1 MKKFISL
8 LLTLV
13 MVMVMMVPAMAEDVN
28 NSITINEANVGETY
42 ELYKLFDLIVDSETS
57 PESYSYT
64 VNEAWKT
71 FFSGTGAQYIT
82 VNDAGYVTEIK
93 NGTTG
98 AAALAV
104 AAEKYAEENNVAA
117 VQTKV
122 CAEGETSVV
131 FEGLE
136 NGYWLITSTLGTAAM
151 TDTTPA
157 KAKVE
162 ITEKNPENT
171 IEKQVKEDSTGNYG
185 ESNDAQVGDTVE
197 FKSTAV
203 LNPHTVK
210 VKVHD
215 TMTSG
220 LTLNEDS
227 IEIAGLTKDTDYTVA
242 FNTEDGCTFEIAF
255 VDTYLAGLQSQTE
268 LAITYTATLNENAVV
283 KGENGVAIVDQYNKT
298 KVTYGEGSS
307 SVEDTTKTTTHK
319 FTVNKYAD
327 GKENLA
333 GAVFSLKKNGAV
345 VKLVKIDDTNYRV
358 ANGDEE
364 GVVDTF
370 ITVDTDDIVIWGV
383 DADADYTL
391 LEVKAPAG
399 YNKLTDEIKVTVNAN
414 NSTMIDVENQ
424 SGNELP
430 STGGMGTT
438 MMYIG
443 GGLLVAFAVIMLVTK
458 RRMNA
463 AE

>member
-197 FKSTAV
+197 FKSTATLQKNTTNV
-203 LNPHTVK
+203 VI
-210 VKVHD
+210 HD
-215 TMTSG
+215 AMTEG
-220 LTLNEDS
+220 LTLDANS
-227 IEIAGLTKDTDYTVA
+227 IAIEGLTAGTEYTVV
-242 FNTEDGCTFEIAF
+242 TEGLTDGCDFEIKF
-255 VDTYLAGLQSQTE
+255 SEDYLANLTGATTLT
-268 LAITYTATLNENAVV
+268 ITYSAVLNQNAVV
-283 KGENGVAIVDQYNKT
+283 ENDINAQKNVT
-298 KVTYGEGSS
+298 KITFGNNQT
-307 SVEDTTKTTTHK
+307 VEDETTTTTHK
-319 FTVNKYAD
+319 FSVYKHGA
-327 GKENLA
+327 GKTENLA
-333 GAVFSLKKNGAV
+333 GAVFSLKKAGAV

-364 GVVDTF
+364 GAVDTF
-370 ITVDTDDIVIWGV
+370 ITVDTGDIVIWGV

-391 LEVKAPAG
+391 LETEAPAG
-399 YNKLTDEIKVTVNAN
+399 YNKLTAEIPVTVNAN

-443 GGLLVAFAVIMLVTK
+443 GGLLVAFAVIMLATK

>member
-8 LLTLV
+8 LLALV
-13 MVMVMMVPAMAEDVN
+13 MVMAMMVPAMAADDKT
-28 NSITINEANVGETY
+28 ITIENANEKETY
-42 ELYKLFDLIVDSETS
+42 DLYKLFDLIVDDEADPKSF
-57 PESYSYT
+57 SYT
-64 VNEAWKT
+64 LTTEWKD
-71 FFSGTGAQYIT
+71 FFTTGAGKDLVEI
-82 VNDAGYVTEIK
+82 NEAGYVTDITNVE
-93 NGTTG
+93 
-98 AAALAV
+98 ALAK
-104 AAEKYAEENNVAA
+104 AASEA
-117 VQTKV
+117 VEGKTIAQSVT
-122 CAEGETSVV
+122 CAEGENSIV
-131 FEGLE
+131 FEGLG
-136 NGYWLITSTLGTAAM
+136 NGYWLITSTLGTVAM

-157 KAKVE
+157 KDDVK

-268 LAITYTATLNENAVV
+268 LTITYTATLNEDAVV
-283 KGENGVAIVDQYNKT
+283 KGENGVAIVDQNNET
-298 KVTYGEGSS
+298 KLTYGDGSFT
-307 SVEDTTKTTTHK
+307 VEDTTTTTTHK

-333 GAVFSLKKNGAV
+333 GAVFSLKKAGTV
-345 VKLVKIDDTNYRV
+345 VKLIKIDDENYRV
-358 ANGDEE
+358 ANGNEA
-364 GVVDTF
+364 GAVDTF
-370 ITVDTDDIVIWGV
+370 VTVDTGDIVIWGV

-391 LEVKAPAG
+391 LETEAPAG
-399 YNKLTDEIKVTVNAN
+399 YNKLTAEIPVTVNAN

-443 GGLLVAFAVIMLVTK
+443 GGLLVAFAVIMLATK